1 MTLNRLIME
10 LSELRRAYGGE
21 TPVQLLEEISD
32 RRHRYNVLPVVVRSL
47 KSPTDKV
54 IYLVPQRIS

>member
-1 MTLNRLIME
+1 MTLNKLIME

-21 TPVQLLEEISD
+21 TPVQLLEEINN
-32 RRHRYNVLPVVVRSL
+32 RRHRYNVLPVVVRAL